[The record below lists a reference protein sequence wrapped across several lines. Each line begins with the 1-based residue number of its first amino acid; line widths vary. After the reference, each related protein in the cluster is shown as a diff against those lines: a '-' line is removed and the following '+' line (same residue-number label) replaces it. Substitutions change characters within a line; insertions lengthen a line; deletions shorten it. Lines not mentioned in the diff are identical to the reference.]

1 MGTYLPAW
9 RDVLSVLP
17 MLSCP
22 VEGRAG
28 IGGIAGRL
36 AWNLDHMLK
45 GWEGGWDVW
54 MGLSDG

>member
-9 RDVLSVLP
+9 RDVLSVVP

-36 AWNLDHMLK
+36 AWNLDHMIK
-45 GWEGGWDVW
+45 G
-54 MGLSDG
+54 